1 MSSLKA
7 VASVPSAGS
16 AATGLQPACARC
28 WLTSDI
34 TVAAADTSALGNCTC
49 CEGAALG
56 GALGGAAGPDGAGAG
71 ASDFFRGAGGAE
83 GVAEAGAD
91 GVAEALG
98 EEGAADGVGDA
109 ALLDPAGAG
118 AVPVGFSD
126 TLPCGRTSGVRLA
139 CTRGPVIVSPLTLY
153 VPPPGS
159 RPEATATAPTA
170 TAAETPSSPVRTGA
184 AARFLRRD
192 PPRGRPSG
200 PAAGSAGAGSAAE
213 RRWRPICG
221 AFLNAGAMADAL
233 PRGPRSARNDQMAT
247 NPYG

>member
-7 VASVPSAGS
+7 VASAASAGS

-28 WLTSDI
+28 WLTRDI
-34 TVAAADTSALGNCTC
+34 TVAAADTSALGDCTGC
-49 CEGAALG
+49 AGAALG
-56 GALGGAAGPDGAGAG
+56 GLLGGAAGFDGAGAG
-71 ASDFFRGAGGAE
+71 DSDFFCGTGGAE
-83 GVAEAGAD
+83 GAEEAGAD
-91 GVAEALG
+91 GVAGALG
-98 EEGAADGVGDA
+98 EEGVAVGAADAARLGPAGVGA
-109 ALLDPAGAG
+109 AS
-118 AVPVGFSD
+118 VGFRDS
-126 TLPCGRTSGVRLA
+126 LPCGRMSGVRLA
-139 CTRGPVIVSPLTLY
+139 WTRGPVIVSPLTLY

-192 PPRGRPSG
+192 PPRGRPPR
-200 PAAGSAGAGSAAE
+200 PADASAGAGSAAE

-221 AFLNAGAMADAL
+221 AFLHAGAMPDAL
-233 PRGPRSARNDQMAT
+233 PRGPRSARNDQIAT